1 MNLLITLHAR
11 ARFGGRHPATMT
23 AAHTTRY
30 DLQADMA
37 ADIFRNGDQVAE
49 NNQKRHKS
57 RVCVFFCFGLIFVRQ
72 HCETPSESLKSGKFG
87 IFPGVPYICISKT
100 DVPGGGGRHPA
111 SMTAAHTTRYGL
123 QADMAADI
131 MARRLLH
138 SILTAGGYGM
148 AVSNRTD
155 GNHTRPTS
163 AGSWRWRVWHPV
175 SMTVIYK
182 KDKKRPQR
190 RFFLSF
196 VESYN

>member
-1 MNLLITLHAR
+1 M
-11 ARFGGRHPATMT
+11 
-23 AAHTTRY
+23 
-30 DLQADMA
+30 
-37 ADIFRNGDQVAE
+37 
-49 NNQKRHKS
+49 S
-57 RVCVFFCFGLIFVRQ
+57 VFFCFGLIFVRQ
-72 HCETPSESLKSGKFG
+72 HYETPSESLKSGKFD

-111 SMTAAHTTRYGL
+111 SMTAAHTTRYDL

-138 SILTAGGYGM
+138 SVLTAGGYGM

-163 AGSWRWRVWHPV
+163 AGSWRWRVWDPV